1 MGGKC
6 QVNFKNSEQTWAAIH
21 EQVDKSNIP
30 NPNIEHRVC
39 INSLTSLFNVKKIDD
54 KQVFLD
60 PTVLSNQPTVIAQL
74 EDDVEKHFKFGMTP
88 NSPSLFKDA
97 LIVSVTNLCQG

>member
-6 QVNFKNSEQTWAAIH
+6 QVNFKNSEQTGAAIH
-21 EQVDKSNIP
+21 EQVNKSNIP

-39 INSLTSLFNVKKIDD
+39 INSLTSLFNVKKNDD

-60 PTVLSNQPTVIAQL
+60 PTVLSNQLTVIAQL

-88 NSPSLFKDA
+88 YSPSLFKDA
-97 LIVSVTNLCQG
+97 LMVSVTNLCQG

>member
-6 QVNFKNSEQTWAAIH
+6 QVNFKNSERPGAAIH

-39 INSLTSLFNVKKIDD
+39 INSLTSLFNVKKIDG

-60 PTVLSNQPTVIAQL
+60 PTVLSNQLTVIAQL

-88 NSPSLFKDA
+88 YSPSLFKDA
-97 LIVSVTNLCQG
+97 LMVSVTNLCQG

>member
-6 QVNFKNSEQTWAAIH
+6 QVNFKNSERPGAAIH

-30 NPNIEHRVC
+30 NPNIERRVR

-60 PTVLSNQPTVIAQL
+60 PTVLSNPLTVIAQL
-74 EDDVEKHFKFGMTP
+74 EDDVEKHFKFGMTSY
-88 NSPSLFKDA
+88 SPSLFKDA
-97 LIVSVTNLCQG
+97 LMVSVTNLCEG